1 MSLIGGLLAGAA
13 QGVSDSWTNRRLELK
28 EEAAN
33 AFKQATIDQ
42 QQAQFDI
49 EMKSKISENAL
60 NREATTNKNQA
71 AVNSKALAT
80 YYKQIDGIDKLFA
93 QNKLPQVE
101 YDKLERKYG
110 QQLSAVGIPIP
121 QAAGRTPIEELPI
134 DGGGNLIPTKEQT
147 EAERVKLLTKDYK
160 DAALKAITTGDVNQ
174 QFTQG
179 ILNTA
184 ETIGDGISAI
194 GSGVANAGRYV
205 AKGAA
210 GMERADLIT
219 RWDNGQKT
227 IQTAK
232 AIIEQNKIDSTG
244 VSEEDLKLAK
254 KIVTLASQ

>member
-42 QQAQFDI
+42 QQAQF
-49 EMKSKISENAL
+49 EQKMNFEENENQL
-60 NREATTNKNQA
+60 NREATTNRNQA
-71 AVNSKALAT
+71 AENSKALAT
-80 YYKQIDGIDKLFA
+80 YYKQIDGIDKLKA
-93 QNKLPQVE
+93 QDKLPQDE

-121 QAAGRTPIEELPI
+121 QNPGAAPIELPI
-134 DGGGNLIPTKEQT
+134 DGGGNLILTKEQT
-147 EAERVKLLTKDYK
+147 EAERVKQLTKDYN
-160 DAALKAITTGDVNQ
+160 AGALKAITTGDVNQ

-184 ETIGDGISAI
+184 ETIGGGISAI
-194 GSGVANAGRYV
+194 GSGIANAGRYV
-205 AKGAA
+205 AKGSA

-244 VSEEDLKLAK
+244 VSEEDLELAK